1 MCILDF
7 VMILKYNI
15 QCKNHLSRFIFQKV
29 SVSVF
34 VFIFVGYCSEHYV
47 YLKLL
52 YDQIKL
58 SEAQFHG
65 QVCISMLAFFFCHLF
80 LHCRADTC

>member
-7 VMILKYNI
+7 VVILKYNI

-29 SVSVF
+29 SVCVF
-34 VFIFVGYCSEHYV
+34 VFIFMSYCSEHHV

-52 YDQIKL
+52 YDQIEL